1 MCVLEC
7 VLTEDNQEEGHNWL
21 CSQGEVN
28 GLAVYHQSGVSR
40 HLSGALG
47 SLLVN
52 TSSGRATQMD
62 FQINYEARTC
72 WNPPRIFTTLCVHH
86 RRGASLLC
94 TTRRM
99 TTHLICAALI
109 LSALMARMCVC
120 VPLRMCRCKRTRVQ
134 SATLLISV
142 QQQQQQQQQTVF
154 WQDSSTLHYY
164 AKIIIHPQQRRKC

>member
-120 VPLRMCRCKRTRVQ
+120 A
-134 SATLLISV
+134 SAHVSLQTNACTKCNSAHFGAAAAAAAAADRFLAGFQHASLL
-142 QQQQQQQQQTVF
+142 
-154 WQDSSTLHYY
+154 
-164 AKIIIHPQQRRKC
+164 C